1 MVKYFMEQGK
11 FAAAM
16 CSGTLALAQAQVI
29 EGREMTGYTGYG
41 DKLPG
46 AVFKEDVVVVDNN
59 LITSQGPATVYP
71 FAYRLAEAMGKDVS
85 VLKERMLYN
94 FAGGQ

>member
-1 MVKYFMEQGK
+1 M
-11 FAAAM
+11 
-16 CSGTLALAQAQVI
+16 
-29 EGREMTGYTGYG
+29 
-41 DKLPG
+41 
-46 AVFKEDVVVVDNN
+46 FKEDVVVVDNN